1 METRSERR
9 FPVKTTAVLRVLS
22 GADVGIPQG
31 VMVDISKSGMR
42 VECAQF
48 LCHGSLISIEATDLT
63 IVGTVQNCTEIRTG
77 LFGFGLKIRDAA

>member
-1 METRSERR
+1 METRCEPR

-22 GADVGIPQG
+22 DSDAGVPHV

-42 VECAQF
+42 VECAHF
-48 LCHGSLISIEATDLT
+48 LRHGSQVSIETKELT

-77 LFGFGLKIRDAA
+77 LFGFGIKIRDAA